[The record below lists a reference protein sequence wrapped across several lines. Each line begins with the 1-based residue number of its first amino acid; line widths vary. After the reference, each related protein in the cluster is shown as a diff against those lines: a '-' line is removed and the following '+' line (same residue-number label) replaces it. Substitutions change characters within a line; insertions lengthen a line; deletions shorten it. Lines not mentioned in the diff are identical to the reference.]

1 MIRQSLKA
9 RPNERNISTQHLA
22 KFLRAA
28 CYTRLA
34 TLQQHVARCCKM
46 LDGVGSSL
54 KMVHFLLQHFWMLQD
69 VARVWLAPNL
79 QQDVTLTCCVR
90 LAGP

>member
-22 KFLRAA
+22 KIFARSVFHAFGHPAA
-28 CYTRLA
+28 N
-34 TLQQHVARCCKM
+34 VARCCKM

-54 KMVHFLLQHFWMLQD
+54 KMVHFLLQHFWMLQN
-69 VARVWLAPNL
+69 VARV
-79 QQDVTLTCCVR
+79 
-90 LAGP
+90 